1 MIFLDILDITFLSV
15 PDTCGLRP
23 TSQQEELA
31 PKVLQRMG
39 SDVLPLNY
47 SSMAMGFCG
56 FGGKWCFLV
65 VFASQVF
72 FPKQVYLW
80 GSILEKNTLDTL
92 VGALGLVG
100 RGFGPAGRAG
110 LGWAWGLAVLGALAC
125 AGWVGCGVGRAGRA
139 GRVAGLGVVSPGWV
153 RRGVWPAGRAGWVGR
168 DVGRAG
174 RAGWGVGRG
183 VWPC

>member
-1 MIFLDILDITFLSV
+1 MIFLDIIFLSV

-23 TSQQEELA
+23 SQQEELA

-72 FPKQVYLW
+72 FVNQFCSLHLQN
-80 GSILEKNTLDTL
+80 GDT
-92 VGALGLVG
+92 
-100 RGFGPAGRAG
+100 FT
-110 LGWAWGLAVLGALAC
+110 
-125 AGWVGCGVGRAGRA
+125 
-139 GRVAGLGVVSPGWV
+139 
-153 RRGVWPAGRAGWVGR
+153 
-168 DVGRAG
+168 
-174 RAGWGVGRG
+174 
-183 VWPC
+183 